1 MRRWTQCTIEL
12 NPIFTEKE
20 MHQAR
25 QAINLINRTH
35 NQRKRECLAAT
46 LRAVE
51 KRKNPGRANPGRVS
65 VQGPEGAAPAAGMAA
80 VAAFVRR
87 LRRAQVL
94 KEHLRDAGAC
104 TPHIV
109 SKVSYTLGLM

>member
-1 MRRWTQCTIEL
+1 MS
-12 NPIFTEKE
+12 
-20 MHQAR
+20 
-25 QAINLINRTH
+25 
-35 NQRKRECLAAT
+35 AT

-65 VQGPEGAAPAAGMAA
+65 VQRPEGAAPAAGT
-80 VAAFVRR
+80 AFVRR

-94 KEHLRDAGAC
+94 EEHLRDAGAC

-109 SKVSYTLGLM
+109 SKSVVHTRSNVKQCVLQSIQRQTIAYTLRVYNIKI